1 MGNQVQLHIT
11 PINDGDFKFHVKM
24 YWNIMRR
31 ITEFNIK
38 AVSELVLNKCV
49 LYTAEKLGIIELK
62 NDKFM
67 RHRVRRT

>member
-1 MGNQVQLHIT
+1 
-11 PINDGDFKFHVKM
+11 
-24 YWNIMRR
+24 MRR

-49 LYTAEKLGIIELK
+49 LYTAEKLGIIEMK